1 MADESPQIFRG
12 LRGVYADTTTS
23 SFIDGE
29 VGKLLYR
36 GYNIHD
42 LAEKSTFEEIVYLL
56 LYGELPTKSQ
66 LAEIDATLRA
76 SRSLPSEVIE
86 VLRVVKDSHPMD
98 ALRTAV
104 SVLGCVDPERDDNS
118 VEATRRKGIR
128 ITAQVPTIVTAHH
141 RIRRGQDPVDP
152 DPDLNHAGNFLYML
166 DGERPQEEEMKLMDV
181 DFIIHAEH
189 GSNASSFAARM
200 AASTVSDLHSAIVG
214 GIGVL
219 KGPWH
224 GGAAEAVMKMALDI
238 GTPDNAEAYARNII
252 DNGGRIMGFGH
263 RVYKAEDPRAG
274 HMRDRSEIL
283 SQKKGQPQWF
293 QILAHLEQKVM
304 QPYRAK
310 GIYVNVDFYAGSIY
324 YLLGIPDD
332 LFVPIFA
339 MGRIPGWTLQ
349 CMEQY
354 ADNILIRPLTEY
366 VGPMDLEYVPLDQ
379 RG

>member
-1 MADESPQIFRG
+1 MADQSPQIFRG

-56 LYGELPTKSQ
+56 LNGELPTKAQ
-66 LAEIDATLRA
+66 LEEIDATLRE

-104 SVLGCVDPERDDNS
+104 SVLGCVDPDRDDNS

-152 DPDLNHAGNFLYML
+152 DSDLNHAGNFLYML

-200 AASTVSDLHSAIVG
+200 AASTVSDLHSAVVG

-293 QILAHLEQKVM
+293 QILLHLEQKVM

-324 YLLGIPDD
+324 YLMGIPDD

>member
-1 MADESPQIFRG
+1 MADQPPQIFRG

-56 LYGELPTKSQ
+56 LYGELPNKAQ
-66 LAEIDATLRA
+66 LEEIDATLRA
-76 SRSLPSEVIE
+76 SRGLPSEVLD
-86 VLRVVKDSHPMD
+86 VLGVVKDSHPMD

-141 RIRRGQDPVDP
+141 RIRSGLNPVDP
-152 DPDLNHAGNFLYML
+152 DPSLNHAGNFLYML
-166 DGERPQEEEMKLMDV
+166 FGERPTDEEMKLMDV

-200 AASTVSDLHSAIVG
+200 AASTVSDLHSAVVG

-238 GTPDNAEAYARNII
+238 GTPENAESYARNII

-274 HMRDRSEIL
+274 HMRDRSESL
-283 SQKKGQPQWF
+283 SMQKGQPQWF
-293 QILAHLEQKVM
+293 QILLHLEQKVM

-324 YLLGIPDD
+324 YLLDIPDD

-354 ADNILIRPLTEY
+354 ENNILIRPLTEY
-366 VGPMDLEYVPLDQ
+366 VGPMDLEYVPLED